1 MNPFVV
7 LAATVVVAGAAV
19 AVAGRDARVSGL
31 GLAVI
36 LVGSPFVL
44 APPPSLTG
52 MAFRVGAGILAA
64 FILQLAARRVPAIV
78 GTPLGLRSTAA
89 GAGAA
94 FIAGLGVTPI
104 VLQRSGPEAGLAA
117 GLALVALAVTPVSLG
132 HTPFRVGSGLLVAA
146 TGALVLRAALAGPPT
161 AFGEL
166 AEGVFIIALAV
177 AVAVVAGAM
186 APSGAAAGDADTS
199 IEADLAGGAMARSL
213 VRRAR
218 RMAADASRPAEATE
232 AMDPR

>member
-1 MNPFVV
+1 VNPFVL
-7 LAATVVVAGAAV
+7 LAAAVVVAGAAV
-19 AVAGRDARVSGL
+19 AVAGRDARVVGL
-31 GLAVI
+31 GMAVV

-44 APPPSLTG
+44 APAPTLTG
-52 MAFRVGAGILAA
+52 MAFRVAAGILAG
-64 FILQLAARRVPAIV
+64 FILQVAARRVPAIV
-78 GTPLGLRSTAA
+78 GTPLGIRATAA
-89 GAGAA
+89 AAGAA

-132 HTPFRVGSGLLVAA
+132 HTPFRVGSGLIVAA
-146 TGALVLRAALAGPPT
+146 SGALVLRAALAGPPT

-166 AEGVFIIALAV
+166 TEGVFVIALAV

-186 APSGAAAGDADTS
+186 APLGAAAGEQDTS
-199 IEADLAGGAMARSL
+199 IETDLAGGAMAWNL

-218 RMAADASRPAEATE
+218 RMAADASRPGESTGAT
-232 AMDPR
+232 DSR